1 MELSRHVRRYVNSL
15 LKTSLQA
22 REFPILIRYYLIIN
36 VMKILYTFCVENS
49 WQPEPAQERRND
61 LNNQTNSKP
70 SVLPY
75 NERRKIMSAQANSK
89 SSVLPSNERRKV
101 MNTQIQS
108 TSMKPMIRFIFIL
121 FAILVLSSCSS
132 GDRTASTSCSIGE
145 RVTIDVTDARPRE
158 VFDLLSKQLNCKI
171 TVYPFFMHTVT
182 VHMENVRASEI
193 LVAVIPQLDAKW
205 IYNVDGRLSIMP
217 LTPTDKRRAN
227 AWEETNRKFET
238 RLPEGMVFE
247 NVPMST
253 VLAEISNAS
262 GLELTPM
269 EGEGDRLVTIDV
281 SGMTV
286 QDALE
291 AVVRDVDGEGHVV
304 VKTWNGYAQR
314 GIVDRP

>member
-1 MELSRHVRRYVNSL
+1 
-15 LKTSLQA
+15 
-22 REFPILIRYYLIIN
+22 
-36 VMKILYTFCVENS
+36 
-49 WQPEPAQERRND
+49 
-61 LNNQTNSKP
+61 
-70 SVLPY
+70 
-75 NERRKIMSAQANSK
+75 
-89 SSVLPSNERRKV
+89 
-101 MNTQIQS
+101 MNTQTLS
-108 TSMKPMIRFIFIL
+108 KSMKPMIRFFFIL
-121 FAILVLSSCSS
+121 FAILVLTSCSS
-132 GDRTASTSCSIGE
+132 GDQAYSTSCSIGK

-158 VFDLLSKQLNCKI
+158 VFDQLSEQLNCKI

-182 VHMENVRASEI
+182 VHMKNAKASDI
-193 LVAVIPQLDAKW
+193 IVAICPQLHAKW

-217 LTPTDKRRAN
+217 LTRIDTLRAH
-227 AWEETNRKFET
+227 AWEEFEEMNRKFET

-247 NVPMST
+247 NVLMSA
-253 VLAEISNAS
+253 VLEEISKAS

-269 EGEGDRLVTIDV
+269 EGEGDRLVSVDV